1 MNGECPKGS
10 FRRGRADFFRIQ
22 VRRIEGSHLNSST
35 LLLQK
40 NVAQNIKEIK
50 KHYIEFE
57 KHIKEL
63 SSTLKEG
70 SENITKTQQTVL
82 FSSSGERSLYNFILG
97 LFKKSS

>member
-1 MNGECPKGS
+1 M
-10 FRRGRADFFRIQ
+10 
-22 VRRIEGSHLNSST
+22 RRIEGSHLNSST

-40 NVAQNIKEIK
+40 NVSQNIKEIK

-70 SENITKTQQTVL
+70 AENVTKTQQTVL
-82 FSSSGERSLYNFILG
+82 FSSSGERKSL
-97 LFKKSS
+97 